1 MASMLNT
8 AEEDAIQDAV
18 LPNLISNYDNTK
30 DVYFQIHLQTL
41 LKVEDWYKD
50 GTTLVKTI
58 RKGGKGRSPYADS
71 TIKLRLKAEVNGVP
85 IFSNYPEQPDQDN
98 LKLMSVDERA
108 AFLAKP
114 ELLTL
119 RIDDY

>member
-1 MASMLNT
+1 MRLVEALKLEEKAEFTVMASMLNT

-85 IFSNYPEQPDQDN
+85 IFSNYPE
-98 LKLMSVDERA
+98 
-108 AFLAKP
+108 
-114 ELLTL
+114 
-119 RIDDY
+119 